1 MIDRVELQRIL
12 GYIAEAEERKSK
24 QKEEKKELEAV
35 KVEVSEALKSS
46 ESVDYENLNKK
57 VREIKRQLEENTYQ
71 VSPEKIL
78 IGLEKYIS
86 SK

>member
-24 QKEEKKELEAV
+24 QKEEKKELEVV

-57 VREIKRQLEENTYQ
+57 VREIKRRLEENTYQ
-71 VSPEKIL
+71 VSPENIL